1 MPFQITTEVALA
13 ALCSSIILLVVPFKY
28 VLSMLIF
35 DLFTRELQF
44 RQETVKRF
52 MKFLRERWDSV
63 PAAPVV
69 VLPFDNNDLKPSST
83 QQKEVEQQQKP
94 KD

>member
-1 MPFQITTEVALA
+1 MVVL
-13 ALCSSIILLVVPFKY
+13 SSAVILLIVPFKY
-28 VLSMLIF
+28 VLSVLVF

-69 VLPFDNNDLKPSST
+69 VLPFDNNESKSTTT

-94 KD
+94 KA

>member
-1 MPFQITTEVALA
+1 MQITTEVALVV
-13 ALCSSIILLVVPFKY
+13 LSSAIILLIVPFKY
-28 VLSMLIF
+28 VISVLIF

-69 VLPFDNNDLKPSST
+69 VLPFDNDELRSST
-83 QQKEVEQQQKP
+83 QHKEVEQQQKY